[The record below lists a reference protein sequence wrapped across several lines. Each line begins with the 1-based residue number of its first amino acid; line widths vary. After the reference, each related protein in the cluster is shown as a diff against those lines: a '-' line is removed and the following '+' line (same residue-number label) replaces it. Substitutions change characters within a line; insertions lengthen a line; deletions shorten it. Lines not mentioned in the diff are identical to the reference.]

1 MGDQRSD
8 PESWSAK
15 IHPGDL
21 HQQSVRIHVRSP
33 VRSSVGVY
41 RLLVTV
47 ETGLNRLSY
56 EVGTFVLLCN
66 PWLKGRCSATPQLPQ
81 LFTVRDILSS
91 RKTFHVS
98 DDPVYMPLDAQ
109 REEYIRS
116 DYGLVY
122 MGSHQNVSWR
132 PWSFGQ
138 VGGTFYTTGVNAP
151 PVISQQQ
158 TESRLS

>member
-1 MGDQRSD
+1 MGDQLAD
-8 PESWSAK
+8 PQSWSAK

-21 HQQSVRIHVRSP
+21 HRQSVRIHVLSP
-33 VRSSVGVY
+33 VRSSVGLY

-47 ETGLNRLSY
+47 EAAQNRWSY

-66 PWLKGRCSATPQLPQ
+66 PWLEGRCTTTPLPPR
-81 LFTVRDILSS
+81 LFTILDILFSW
-91 RKTFHVS
+91 KTFHIS

-122 MGSHQNVSWR
+122 MGSQQNVSWR

-138 VGGTFYTTGVNAP
+138 VGDTFFTTRANAP
-151 PVISQQQ
+151 HVISQEQ
-158 TESRLS
+158 TELCLS

>member
-1 MGDQRSD
+1 M
-8 PESWSAK
+8 
-15 IHPGDL
+15 HPGDL
-21 HQQSVRIHVRSP
+21 HCQSVRIHVRSP

-47 ETGLNRLSY
+47 ETAQNRCSY

-66 PWLKGRCSATPQLPQ
+66 PWLEGRCTTTPLLPQ
-81 LFTVRDILSS
+81 VFTIRDILFSW
-91 RKTFHVS
+91 KTHHIS
-98 DDPVYMPLDAQ
+98 DDPVYMPLYAQ

-138 VGGTFYTTGVNAP
+138 VGDTFYTTGANAP
-151 PVISQQQ
+151 HVISQ